1 MSNQYQKIVVGI
13 VALLL
18 AIIIGIMV
26 YWETASI
33 DQYADS
39 TYETFTSDSDGN
51 SFVAWNLAGSGT
63 GSNFTGE
70 IIELSHSASSITNI
84 SCWDSTSKTASW
96 LETKNTQ
103 YSVNGKY
110 LTLVA
115 DQASNFTQVNVTY
128 VSNIADAESG
138 TSDMAGTVFALAPII
153 ALVIIAAVLISV
165 IFTLG
170 SGGKKGGL

>member
-1 MSNQYQKIVVGI
+1 MANQYQKVVVGI

-18 AIIIGIMV
+18 AVIIGIMV

-39 TYETFTSDSDGN
+39 TSETFTSDSDGTT
-51 SFVAWNLAGSGT
+51 FTRYTTLAGS
-63 GSNFTGE
+63 NYTGE
-70 IIELSHSASSITNI
+70 VIELGNSASSITNI
-84 SCWDSTSKTASW
+84 TCWNESGTTVVESY
-96 LETKNTQ
+96 LETEGTH

-110 LTLVA
+110 LTIIG

-128 VSNIADAESG
+128 VSNIADTESDA
-138 TSDMAGTVFALAPII
+138 SDMAGTVFGLAPIL
-153 ALVIIAAVLISV
+153 ALIIVASVLITV

-170 SGGKKGGL
+170 KGGRKGGL